1 MIEYAY
7 TEEASRACNNDL
19 VATEVSIQNRTVL
32 YRSVLRRCLWLT
44 LRLVIS
50 VSDGSAVCFRY
61 TLNPRRPSI
70 GIDTNRRRLGVRG

>member
-1 MIEYAY
+1 
-7 TEEASRACNNDL
+7 
-19 VATEVSIQNRTVL
+19 
-32 YRSVLRRCLWLT
+32 LRRCLWLTLT

-61 TLNPRRPSI
+61 ILNPRRPSI